1 MEALVT
7 NVNWLAVGL
16 STIISYLFA
25 SFWYSP
31 TAFGSK
37 WADGVGLKERAQEGF
52 SFFAWFASSSP
63 ILLLAWINSLI
74 VGNGSLV
81 FIFLISLTIFFFV
94 LTANLMSDN
103 SNYSSLVEATFV
115 FAISIDYDSLQFS
128 FLIHLGIT

>member
-1 MEALVT
+1 MEALVM

-31 TAFGSK
+31 TAFGGK
-37 WADGVGLKERAQEGF
+37 WASGLGLKDGPQGGF
-52 SFFAWFASSSP
+52 SMSALVCQFFATLF
-63 ILLLAWINSLI
+63 LAWIISLAVANDSI
-74 VGNGSLV
+74 A

-94 LTANLMSDN
+94 LTANLMSKA

-115 FAISIDYDSLQFS
+115 FTMSLIMTACN
-128 FLIHLGIT
+128 FLL

>member
-31 TAFGSK
+31 MAFGGK
-37 WADGVGLKERAQEGF
+37 WAAGLGLKDGPQWGF
-52 SFFAWFASSSP
+52 SMSALVCQFFAT
-63 ILLLAWINSLI
+63 LLLAWIISLAVANDSI
-74 VGNGSLV
+74 A

-94 LTANLMSDN
+94 LTANLMSKA

-115 FAISIDYDSLQFS
+115 FAMSLIMTACN
-128 FLIHLGIT
+128 FLL

>member
-25 SFWYSP
+25 SFWYSS
-31 TAFGSK
+31 TVFGGK
-37 WADGVGLKERAQEGF
+37 WAAGLGLKDGPQGGF
-52 SFFAWFASSSP
+52 SMSALVCQFFATLF
-63 ILLLAWINSLI
+63 LAWIISLAVANDSI
-74 VGNGSLV
+74 A

-94 LTANLMSDN
+94 LTANLMSKA

-115 FAISIDYDSLQFS
+115 FTMSLIMTACN
-128 FLIHLGIT
+128 FLL

>member
-31 TAFGSK
+31 TAFGGE
-37 WADGVGLKERAQEGF
+37 WAAGLGLKDGPQGGF
-52 SFFAWFASSSP
+52 SMSALVCQFFATLF
-63 ILLLAWINSLI
+63 LAWIISLAVANDSI
-74 VGNGSLV
+74 A

-94 LTANLMSDN
+94 LTANLMSKA

-115 FAISIDYDSLQFS
+115 FTMSLIMTACN
-128 FLIHLGIT
+128 FLL

>member
-7 NVNWLAVGL
+7 NVNWLAVGV

-25 SFWYSP
+25 SFWYSSLV
-31 TAFGSK
+31 FGSK
-37 WADGVGLKERAQEGF
+37 WADGVGLKERTQAGF
-52 SFFAWFASSSP
+52 SFYALVCQFFAV
-63 ILLLAWINSLI
+63 LLLAWINSLI
-74 VGNGSLV
+74 MGNGSLV

-115 FAISIDYDSLQFS
+115 FAITLIMTACN
-128 FLIHLGIT
+128 FLL

>member
-1 MEALVT
+1 LEALVT
-7 NVNWLAVGL
+7 NVNWLAVGVG
-16 STIISYLFA
+16 TIISYLFA

-31 TAFGSK
+31 LVFGSK
-37 WADGVGLKERAQEGF
+37 WAHGVGLKEWTQDGF
-52 SFFAWFASSSP
+52 SFYALVCQFFA

-74 VGNGSLV
+74 MGNGSLV

-115 FAISIDYDSLQFS
+115 FAITLIMTACN
-128 FLIHLGIT
+128 FLL

>member
-31 TAFGSK
+31 TAFGGK
-37 WADGVGLKERAQEGF
+37 WAAGLGLKDGAQGGF
-52 SFFAWFASSSP
+52 SMIALVCQFFST
-63 ILLLAWINSLI
+63 LLLAWIISLA
-74 VGNGSLV
+74 VANDSV
-81 FIFLISLTIFFFV
+81 AFIFLISLTIFFFV
-94 LTANLMSDN
+94 LTANLMSKA

-115 FAISIDYDSLQFS
+115 LTMS
-128 FLIHLGIT
+128 FIMTACNFLL

>member
-16 STIISYLFA
+16 STIISYLIA

-31 TAFGSK
+31 TAFGGK
-37 WADGVGLKERAQEGF
+37 WAAGLGLKDGAQGGF
-52 SFFAWFASSSP
+52 SMSALVCQFFST
-63 ILLLAWINSLI
+63 LLLAWIISLAVANDSI
-74 VGNGSLV
+74 A

-94 LTANLMSDN
+94 LTANLMSKA

-115 FAISIDYDSLQFS
+115 LTMS
-128 FLIHLGIT
+128 FIMTACNFLL

>member
-31 TAFGSK
+31 TAFGGK
-37 WADGVGLKERAQEGF
+37 WAAGLGLKDGAQGGF
-52 SFFAWFASSSP
+52 SMIALVFQCFST
-63 ILLLAWINSLI
+63 LLLAWIIILAVANDS
-74 VGNGSLV
+74 VA

-94 LTANLMSDN
+94 LTANLMSKA

-115 FAISIDYDSLQFS
+115 LTMS
-128 FLIHLGIT
+128 FIMTACNFLL

>member
-37 WADGVGLKERAQEGF
+37 WADGLGFKERAQEGF
-52 SFFAWFASSSP
+52 SMIALVCQFFS

-115 FAISIDYDSLQFS
+115 FAMSLIMTACN
-128 FLIHLGIT
+128 FLL

>member
-31 TAFGSK
+31 TAFGGK
-37 WADGVGLKERAQEGF
+37 WAAGLGLKDGPQGGF
-52 SFFAWFASSSP
+52 SMSALVCQFFATLF
-63 ILLLAWINSLI
+63 LAWIISLAVANDSI
-74 VGNGSLV
+74 A

-94 LTANLMSDN
+94 LTANLMSEN
-103 SNYSSLVEATFV
+103 SNYSSVVEATFV
-115 FAISIDYDSLQFS
+115 LAISLIMTACN
-128 FLIHLGIT
+128 FLF

>member
-7 NVNWLAVGL
+7 NVNWLAVGV

-31 TAFGSK
+31 LVFGSK
-37 WADGVGLKERAQEGF
+37 WAGGVGLKERTQDGF
-52 SFFAWFASSSP
+52 SFYALVCQFFA

-74 VGNGSLV
+74 MGNGSLV

-115 FAISIDYDSLQFS
+115 FAITLIMTACN
-128 FLIHLGIT
+128 FLL

>member
-31 TAFGSK
+31 TAFGGK
-37 WADGVGLKERAQEGF
+37 WAAGLGLKDGAQGGF
-52 SFFAWFASSSP
+52 SMSALVCQFFST
-63 ILLLAWINSLI
+63 LLLAWIISLAVANDSI
-74 VGNGSLV
+74 A

-94 LTANLMSDN
+94 LTANLMSKA

-115 FAISIDYDSLQFS
+115 LTMS
-128 FLIHLGIT
+128 FIMTACNFLL

>member
-7 NVNWLAVGL
+7 NVNWLAVGV

-31 TAFGSK
+31 LVFGSK
-37 WADGVGLKERAQEGF
+37 WSDGVGLKERTQDGF
-52 SFFAWFASSSP
+52 SFYALVCQFFA

-74 VGNGSLV
+74 MGNGSLV

-94 LTANLMSDN
+94 LTANLMSGY
-103 SNYSSLVEATFV
+103 SNYSSLLEATFV
-115 FAISIDYDSLQFS
+115 LAISSIMTACNFIL
-128 FLIHLGIT
+128 

>member
-31 TAFGSK
+31 TAFGGK
-37 WADGVGLKERAQEGF
+37 WAAGLGLKDGPQGGF
-52 SFFAWFASSSP
+52 SMSALVCQFFATLF
-63 ILLLAWINSLI
+63 LAWIISLAVANDSI
-74 VGNGSLV
+74 A

-94 LTANLMSDN
+94 LTANLMSEN
-103 SNYSSLVEATFV
+103 SNYSSVVEATFV
-115 FAISIDYDSLQFS
+115 LAISLIMTACN
-128 FLIHLGIT
+128 FLL

>member
-31 TAFGSK
+31 MAFGGK
-37 WADGVGLKERAQEGF
+37 WAAGLGLKDGPQGGF
-52 SFFAWFASSSP
+52 SMSALVCQFFATLF
-63 ILLLAWINSLI
+63 LAWIISLAVANDSI
-74 VGNGSLV
+74 A

-94 LTANLMSDN
+94 LTANLMSKA

-115 FAISIDYDSLQFS
+115 LTMSLIMTACN
-128 FLIHLGIT
+128 FLL

>member
-31 TAFGSK
+31 TAFGGK
-37 WADGVGLKERAQEGF
+37 WAAGLGLKDGAQGGF
-52 SFFAWFASSSP
+52 SMIALVCQFFS
-63 ILLLAWINSLI
+63 ILLLAWIISLA
-74 VGNGSLV
+74 VANDSV
-81 FIFLISLTIFFFV
+81 AFIFLISLTIFFFV
-94 LTANLMSDN
+94 LTANLMSKA

-115 FAISIDYDSLQFS
+115 LTMS
-128 FLIHLGIT
+128 FIMTACNFLL

>member
-31 TAFGSK
+31 TAVGGK
-37 WADGVGLKERAQEGF
+37 WAAGLGLKDGAQGGF
-52 SFFAWFASSSP
+52 SMIALVCQFFST
-63 ILLLAWINSLI
+63 LLLAWIISLAI
-74 VGNGSLV
+74 ANDSVA

-94 LTANLMSDN
+94 LTANLMSKA

-115 FAISIDYDSLQFS
+115 LTMSLIMTACN
-128 FLIHLGIT
+128 FLL

>member
-31 TAFGSK
+31 TAFGGK
-37 WADGVGLKERAQEGF
+37 WADGLGLKDGAQGGF
-52 SFFAWFASSSP
+52 SMIALVCQFFST
-63 ILLLAWINSLI
+63 LLLAWIISLA
-74 VGNGSLV
+74 VANDSV
-81 FIFLISLTIFFFV
+81 AFIFLISLTIFFFV
-94 LTANLMSDN
+94 LTANLMSKA

-115 FAISIDYDSLQFS
+115 LTMS
-128 FLIHLGIT
+128 FIMTACNFLL

>member
-7 NVNWLAVGL
+7 NVNWLAVGVG
-16 STIISYLFA
+16 TIISYLFA

-31 TAFGSK
+31 LVFGSK
-37 WADGVGLKERAQEGF
+37 WAHGVGLKERTQDGF
-52 SFFAWFASSSP
+52 SFYALVCQFFA

-74 VGNGSLV
+74 MGNGSLV

-103 SNYSSLVEATFV
+103 SNYCSLVEATFV
-115 FAISIDYDSLQFS
+115 FAITLIMTACN
-128 FLIHLGIT
+128 FLL

>member
-31 TAFGSK
+31 MAFGGK
-37 WADGVGLKERAQEGF
+37 WADGVGLKGRVQKGF
-52 SFFAWFASSSP
+52 SFYALVSQFFA

-81 FIFLISLTIFFFV
+81 FIILISLTIFFFV
-94 LTANLMSDN
+94 LTANLMSGY
-103 SNYSSLVEATFV
+103 SNYSSLLEATFV
-115 FAISIDYDSLQFS
+115 LAISSIMTACNFIL
-128 FLIHLGIT
+128 

>member
-1 MEALVT
+1 MEALIM

-31 TAFGSK
+31 TAFGGK
-37 WADGVGLKERAQEGF
+37 WAAGLGLKDGPQGGF
-52 SFFAWFASSSP
+52 SMSALVCQFFATLF
-63 ILLLAWINSLI
+63 LAWIIGLAVANDSI
-74 VGNGSLV
+74 A

-94 LTANLMSDN
+94 LTANLMSKA

-115 FAISIDYDSLQFS
+115 FAMSLIMTACN
-128 FLIHLGIT
+128 FLL

>member
-31 TAFGSK
+31 MAFGGK
-37 WADGVGLKERAQEGF
+37 WAAGLGFKDGAQEGF
-52 SFFAWFASSSP
+52 SMSALVCQFFATLF
-63 ILLLAWINSLI
+63 LAWIISLAVANDSI
-74 VGNGSLV
+74 A

-94 LTANLMSDN
+94 LTANLMSKA

-115 FAISIDYDSLQFS
+115 FTMSLIMTACN
-128 FLIHLGIT
+128 FLL

>member
-16 STIISYLFA
+16 STIICYLFA

-31 TAFGSK
+31 MAFGGK
-37 WADGVGLKERAQEGF
+37 WADGVGLKGRVQEGF
-52 SFFAWFASSSP
+52 SFYALVSQFFA

-81 FIFLISLTIFFFV
+81 FIILISLTIFFFV
-94 LTANLMSDN
+94 LTANLMSGY
-103 SNYSSLVEATFV
+103 SNYSSLLEATFV
-115 FAISIDYDSLQFS
+115 LAISSIMTACNFIL
-128 FLIHLGIT
+128 

>member
-7 NVNWLAVGL
+7 NVNWLAVGVG
-16 STIISYLFA
+16 TIISYLFA

-31 TAFGSK
+31 LVFGSK
-37 WADGVGLKERAQEGF
+37 WAGGVGLKERTQDGF
-52 SFFAWFASSSP
+52 SFYALVCQFFA

-74 VGNGSLV
+74 MGNGSLV

-103 SNYSSLVEATFV
+103 SNYCSLVEATFV
-115 FAISIDYDSLQFS
+115 FAITLIMTACN
-128 FLIHLGIT
+128 FLL

>member
-31 TAFGSK
+31 TAFGGK
-37 WADGVGLKERAQEGF
+37 WAAGLGLKDEAQGGF
-52 SFFAWFASSSP
+52 SMIALVCQFFST
-63 ILLLAWINSLI
+63 LLLAWIISLAVANDSI
-74 VGNGSLV
+74 A

-94 LTANLMSDN
+94 LTANLMSKA
-103 SNYSSLVEATFV
+103 SKYSSLVEATFV
-115 FAISIDYDSLQFS
+115 LTMS
-128 FLIHLGIT
+128 FIMTACNFLL